1 MVRVQDAFSVAY
13 PFCNGPRYRS
23 RLSFVLTAIFRN
35 FLFALMKS
43 LRYRRSPWYQYGLI
57 CKALR
62 KVSVILLHDIES
74 RLLGELSMILGK

>member
-13 PFCNGPRYRS
+13 PFCYGPRDRT

-35 FLFALMKS
+35 FLFALMS
-43 LRYRRSPWYQYGLI
+43 PPRYRRSPRYQHGLI